1 MTIKSPGTAPSAS
14 NLDTPPH
21 GDKVRLDKWLW
32 AARFFKTRTLAK
44 DAIEGGKV
52 HWEGQRVK
60 VSKEI
65 QVGAVL
71 TVRQGFDEKTVLV
84 KALSDQRGP
93 APVAQAL
100 YEETADSLAQRQEAA
115 AQRKAGTLAHPDHRP
130 SKKDRR
136 QIVRFKRDHDF
147 PAG

>member
-1 MTIKSPGTAPSAS
+1 MTIKHSDTGPAGTEHTQSSLA
-14 NLDTPPH
+14 
-21 GDKVRLDKWLW
+21 KVRLDKWLW

-44 DAIEGGKV
+44 DAIDGGKV
-52 HWEGQRVK
+52 HCEGQRVK

-71 TVRQGFDEKTVLV
+71 TIRQGFDDKTVV
-84 KALSDQRGP
+84 VQALSDQRGP

-100 YEETADSLAQRQEAA
+100 YEETADSLARRQEAA
-115 AQRKAGTLAHPDHRP
+115 TQRKTGALAHPDHRP

-147 PAG
+147 PEG